1 MKCSLKGKQ
10 FSSRTNHPLI
20 GWFSTWKTWF
30 SKKLVLGLK
39 YSMMK
44 NKCIRVLKTS
54 GKHWFTSCWPS
65 QGSASPLL
73 LLCIYDSNDFFF
85 FFGKMCAK
93 GAPAGNEIWT
103 GSWMAMKKF
112 CESDNEKHWFGPSES
127 LTHFMPL
134 VFFYTTFSNVFW
146 A

>member
-1 MKCSLKGKQ
+1 MHNIINVGMKCSLKGKQ

-85 FFGKMCAK
+85 FLERCVLKVLPLEMKFGQDLGWLWK
-93 GAPAGNEIWT
+93 NFVNQI
-103 GSWMAMKKF
+103 MKNID
-112 CESDNEKHWFGPSES
+112 SD
-127 LTHFMPL
+127 PL
-134 VFFYTTFSNVFW
+134 NH
-146 A
+146 

>member
-1 MKCSLKGKQ
+1 MHNIINVGMKCSLKGKQ

-85 FFGKMCAK
+85 FFLERCVLKVL
-93 GAPAGNEIWT
+93 PLE
-103 GSWMAMKKF
+103 MKFGQDLGWLWKNF
-112 CESDNEKHWFGPSES
+112 VNQIMKNIDSD
-127 LTHFMPL
+127 PL
-134 VFFYTTFSNVFW
+134 NH
-146 A
+146 